1 MNPKCVNQIRSA
13 LAYPGLRRVIRHRYW
28 VLFQR
33 DIWPFTWPIFI
44 ELTCVVMM
52 GIISTI
58 LVSRLG
64 AQETAAVGIT
74 DSITWVVIS
83 LLSAIA
89 LGGSVVIAQAFG
101 RLDRQKAEDC
111 ASQVMSL
118 SVLMS
123 LCALVL
129 IYCLVTPV
137 ISVVAYGATEQVMN
151 LSELYL
157 QLIVF
162 SYPALAITL
171 AGSGVLRAVG
181 NSRLPALSNIL
192 MNLLNVAFSYPLIY
206 GTDAFFPGSWSGLG
220 VVGSGI
226 GIIAARWMG
235 ALLIL
240 VCLVKNSV
248 LRVRLQQY
256 FRPFQRETLVEILAI
271 GIPSSVESLMF
282 NLGKLITQI
291 MVAGMGTVAMAG
303 NVVTFSVL
311 LLLNIPGNTLAMT
324 STVLIG
330 KRLGQHKPNVA
341 SQEMK
346 LIFWLATGLLT
357 LFACLIVPMA
367 ETIARFYIADD
378 QVVGVV
384 THLLL
389 INALMTPVWG
399 ASFVLPAAFKGARDA
414 TFCMWVAIASMW
426 GGRMILGYFLGITL
440 GMNIYGVWLGM
451 YADWWIRGSIYFY
464 RMVTQG
470 WLSVYRRHSP
480 RVN

>member
-1 MNPKCVNQIRSA
+1 MKPFSVINTTLGRRF
-13 LAYPGLRRVIRHRYW
+13 GLRQRHR
-28 VLFQR
+28 VLFQH
-33 DIWPFTWPIFI
+33 DIWPFAWPIFI

-64 AQETAAVGIT
+64 AEETAAVGIT

-101 RLDRQKAEDC
+101 RSDREKAQAC

-123 LCALVL
+123 LFALLL
-129 IYCLVTPV
+129 IYYLVAP
-137 ISVVAYGATEQVMN
+137 ILSVVAYGATGQVID

-181 NSRLPALSNIL
+181 NSRLPALSNIM

-206 GTDAFFPGSWSGLG
+206 GVDEFFPGSWSGLG
-220 VVGSGI
+220 LVGSGI
-226 GIIAARWMG
+226 GIIAARWVG
-235 ALLIL
+235 AVLI
-240 VCLVKNSV
+240 VICLIRNTTLKIQ
-248 LRVRLQQY
+248 LQRY

-271 GIPSSVESLMF
+271 GIPSSIESLMF

-330 KRLGQHKPNVA
+330 KRLGQYKPNVA
-341 SQEMK
+341 YQEMK

-357 LFACLIVPMA
+357 LFAVLIVPMA
-367 ETIARFYIADD
+367 ETVARFYISDNH
-378 QVVGVV
+378 VVGVV
-384 THLLL
+384 TNLLL

-399 ASFVLPAAFKGARDA
+399 ASFVLPAAFKGAKDA
-414 TFCMWVAIASMW
+414 TFCMWVAIVSMW
-426 GGRMILGYFLGITL
+426 GGRMMLGYILGITL
-440 GMNIYGVWLGM
+440 EMNIYGVWLGM
-451 YADWWIRGSIYFY
+451 YMDWWIRGVIYFY

-470 WLSVYRRHSP
+470 WLTVYRRKILS
-480 RVN
+480 

>member
-1 MNPKCVNQIRSA
+1 MRQ
-13 LAYPGLRRVIRHRYW
+13 RHW
-28 VLFQR
+28 VLFKR
-33 DIWPFTWPIFI
+33 DIWPFAWPIFI

-52 GIISTI
+52 GIISTV

-74 DSITWVVIS
+74 DSLTWVVIS

-101 RLDRQKAEDC
+101 RSERKKAQDC

-118 SVLMS
+118 SVLVS
-123 LCALVL
+123 LFALLL
-129 IYCLVTPV
+129 IYALVTPV
-137 ISVVAYGATEQVMN
+137 LSVVAYGATEPVIH

-181 NSRLPALSNIL
+181 NSRLPALSNIM

-206 GTDAFFPGSWSGLG
+206 GIDDIFPGSWHGLG
-220 VVGSGI
+220 LIGSGI
-226 GIIAARWMG
+226 GMIAARWVG
-235 ALLIL
+235 AVLIL
-240 VCLVKNSV
+240 ICL
-248 LRVRLQQY
+248 LRNTTINIQLSQY

-271 GIPSSVESLMF
+271 GIPSSIESLMF
-282 NLGKLITQI
+282 NLGKLITQM

-330 KRLGQHKPNVA
+330 KRLGQYKPNVA
-341 SQEMK
+341 YQEMK

-357 LFACLIVPMA
+357 LFAVLIVPMA
-367 ETIARFYIADD
+367 ETVARFYISDD
-378 QVVGVV
+378 DVVGVV
-384 THLLL
+384 TNLLL
-389 INALMTPVWG
+389 INALMTPIWG
-399 ASFVLPAAFKGARDA
+399 ASFVLPAAFKGAKDA

-426 GGRMILGYFLGITL
+426 GARMMLGYILGITL
-440 GMNIYGVWLGM
+440 EMNIYGVWLGM
-451 YADWWIRGSIYFY
+451 YLDWWVRGVIYFY

-470 WLSVYRRHSP
+470 WLTVYRKKILS
-480 RVN
+480 

>member
-1 MNPKCVNQIRSA
+1 MKPFSVINTTLGRRF
-13 LAYPGLRRVIRHRYW
+13 GLRQRHR
-28 VLFQR
+28 VLFQH
-33 DIWPFTWPIFI
+33 DIWPFAWPIFI

-101 RLDRQKAEDC
+101 RSDREKAQAC

-123 LCALVL
+123 LFALLL
-129 IYCLVTPV
+129 IYYLVAP
-137 ISVVAYGATEQVMN
+137 ILSVVAYGATVQVID

-181 NSRLPALSNIL
+181 NSRLPALSNIM

-206 GTDAFFPGSWSGLG
+206 GVDELFPGSWSGLG
-220 VVGSGI
+220 LVGSGI
-226 GIIAARWMG
+226 GIIAARWVG
-235 ALLIL
+235 AVLI
-240 VCLVKNSV
+240 VICLIRNTTLKIQ
-248 LRVRLQQY
+248 LQRY

-271 GIPSSVESLMF
+271 GIPSSIESLMF

-341 SQEMK
+341 YQEMK

-357 LFACLIVPMA
+357 LFAVLIVPMA
-367 ETIARFYIADD
+367 ETVARFYLSDD
-378 QVVGVV
+378 DVVGVV
-384 THLLL
+384 TNLLL

-399 ASFVLPAAFKGARDA
+399 ASFVLPAAFKGAKDV
-414 TFCMWVAIASMW
+414 TFCMWVAIVSMW
-426 GGRMILGYFLGITL
+426 GGRMMLGYILGITL
-440 GMNIYGVWLGM
+440 EMNIYGVWLGM
-451 YADWWIRGSIYFY
+451 YADWWIRGVIYFY

-470 WLSVYRRHSP
+470 WLTVYRRKILS
-480 RVN
+480 

>member
-1 MNPKCVNQIRSA
+1 MNEASA
-13 LAYPGLRRVIRHRYW
+13 SVTYSNPRRCFWLRKRHR
-28 VLFQR
+28 VLFRR
-33 DIWPFTWPIFI
+33 DIWPFAWPIFI

-101 RLDRQKAEDC
+101 RSERKNAQNH

-118 SVLMS
+118 SVLIS
-123 LCALVL
+123 LVALVL
-129 IYCLVTPV
+129 IYCFVAPV
-137 ISVVAYGATEQVMN
+137 LSVVAYGATAQVIN

-157 QLIVF
+157 KIIVF

-181 NSRLPALSNIL
+181 NSRLPAFSNIM

-206 GTDAFFPGSWSGLG
+206 GIDEFISGGWGGLG
-220 VVGSGI
+220 LVGSGI
-226 GIIAARWMG
+226 GIIAARWVG
-235 ALLIL
+235 AALI
-240 VCLVKNSV
+240 VICLIRNTTLKIQ
-248 LRVRLQQY
+248 LQQY

-271 GIPSSVESLMF
+271 GIPASIESLMF

-330 KRLGQHKPNVA
+330 KRLGQQKPNVA
-341 SQEMK
+341 YQEMK
-346 LIFWLATGLLT
+346 LIFWLATILLT
-357 LFACLIVPMA
+357 LFAVLFVPMA
-367 ETIARFYIADD
+367 DTVARFYISDNE
-378 QVVGVV
+378 VVGVV
-384 THLLL
+384 TNLLL
-389 INALMTPVWG
+389 INAFMTPVWG
-399 ASFVLPAAFKGARDA
+399 ASFVLPAAFKGAKDA

-426 GGRMILGYFLGITL
+426 GGRMVLGYILGITL

-451 YADWWIRGSIYFY
+451 YVDWWARGVIYFY

-470 WLSVYRRHSP
+470 WLTVYRRKARS
-480 RVN
+480 